1 MSTGA
6 KAGVGVGIGAV
17 ALIGLVS
24 AVFLILRRRRSKTSR
39 SELAGDGPPGTG
51 YSERKLTGY
60 DQPLTEFYDPKSTS
74 KLEQKRT
81 EYYELDNKK
90 WVEPVELPADSKE
103 EAARKERER
112 IARVDARA
120 AAGYDGAYRGN

>member
-1 MSTGA
+1 M
-6 KAGVGVGIGAV
+6 GVGAI

-24 AVFLILRRRRSKTSR
+24 AVFLILRRRRSKNSR

-51 YSERKLTGY
+51 YSERKLTGN
-60 DQPLTEFYDPKSTS
+60 DPSIKEFYDPRSTA
-74 KLEQKRT
+74 KLELNRH

-90 WVEPVELPADSKE
+90 WVEPAELPADSKE
-103 EAARKERER
+103 EAARKEKER
-112 IARVDARA
+112 IARVDARV